1 MINFPKTKFS
11 TNTAITLIVMF
22 GIISVLN
29 LVFSIH
35 WFQSFL
41 LAFLSIL
48 LFCLF
53 LVFYRRKEYYKFIQN
68 IGVSVSSEIF
78 YDSEYVMGAIPFQK
92 IVIACSARIEDDNIL
107 FGRSPVFRSVNLES
121 INDIEVTSYAGHSVA
136 KLTLLNNSD
145 TENTMFIPWSSLLE
159 EKVELC
165 ST

>member
-1 MINFPKTKFS
+1 
-11 TNTAITLIVMF
+11 MF
-22 GIISVLN
+22 GIIGVLT

-48 LFCLF
+48 LFYIF
-53 LVFYRRKEYYKFIQN
+53 LVFYRRKKYYKFIKN
-68 IGVSVSSEIF
+68 IGASVSSETF
-78 YDSEYVMGAIPFQK
+78 YGSEYIMGAIPFQK
-92 IVIACSARIEDDNIL
+92 IVIACSARIEGDNIL
-107 FGRSPVFRSVNLES
+107 FGRSPVFRSVNLDS
-121 INDIEVTSYAGHSVA
+121 INDIEVTNFAGHSVA

-159 EKVELC
+159 EKVEFC